1 MSVVANIAVNLDAT
15 QATRALQAIAGAG
28 QDATKK
34 ISSAFQGLGSKISA
48 FGSQIKSVSSELANL
63 GTAAAGLGSG
73 ALVKNFAGAG
83 IAADRTNKTI
93 NALAGTYGEVDGV
106 QNIAAKAAK
115 EFGIGQT
122 TAAKGV
128 ADLYGRLRPMG
139 ISLDQIGS
147 TFDGVNKA
155 AALMNLS
162 AADTDGVLL
171 QLSQAM
177 GSGALQGDELRSV
190 MERLPAVG
198 QAIAK
203 VMGVSVG
210 EIKQL
215 GADGMITTEVIVKA
229 MNELNKLEPPP
240 PDPYRLFQ
248 AAMEDL
254 QTSIGTQLLPIL
266 APLATKLGELA
277 TKFQELQ
284 VGKTLGEALMPLANV
299 VLQLVEGFLKLDP
312 GMQKVIIQFAAF
324 VIAISLILVPIGLV
338 IGAIAQI
345 ITAIGGLIT
354 FLAGAG
360 SIGAVIAG
368 WAGAVGPAVA
378 MITSALGGILTWV
391 GTTLIP
397 GLLAFFSGPVGWTVL
412 AVAAVVAMAIA
423 FREPIMQFFEWL
435 GGAITGG
442 FDAIWEAGEPIRKFW
457 VDVWNSVSSSFDT
470 YVVKPLRSAWNSII
484 EFFSDTAE
492 NISGFIKKPFDALVG
507 FIKSAINSMLQNV
520 ANSINAVGSL
530 INKLIDG
537 YNSIPNVPDIPR
549 VPQVNVPRFA
559 EGGYITGPTLAMV
572 GEGGEPE
579 YIIPESKMA
588 AASANYL
595 TGSRGGGII
604 DSSGSDG
611 APVITVNTGPVMEFN
626 GQKYVTLADMER
638 AMRKVSEG
646 VIGRLRTPSARTAIG
661 VR

>member
-15 QATRALQAIAGAG
+15 QATRALQAIGTKAANVVRNISTGFETAGNKLSTFG
-28 QDATKK
+28 GK
-34 ISSAFQGLGSKISA
+34 IQGV
-48 FGSQIKSVSSELANL
+48 GSQLANL
-63 GTAAAGLGSG
+63 GTAAAGLGAG
-73 ALVKNFAGAG
+73 ALVKNFAEAG

-93 NALAGTYGEVDGV
+93 NALAGTYGEVSGV
-106 QNIAAKAAK
+106 QNIAANAAK
-115 EFGIGQT
+115 QFGIGQT

-147 TFDGVNKA
+147 TFNGVNKA
-155 AALMNLS
+155 AALMNLT

-203 VMGVSVG
+203 VMGVTVG

-229 MNELNKLEPPP
+229 MDELNKLEPPP
-240 PDPYRLFQ
+240 PDPYRQFQ

-312 GMQKVIIQFAAF
+312 GMQKAIIQFAA
-324 VIAISLILVPIGLV
+324 IAIAVSLILVPIGLV
-338 IGAIAQI
+338 VGAIGTLISAV
-345 ITAIGGLIT
+345 GGAVT

-378 MITSALGGILTWV
+378 AIISTLGGILAWV
-391 GTTLIP
+391 GSTLIP

-423 FREPIMQFFEWL
+423 FREPIMKFFNWL
-435 GGAITGG
+435 GNAIIEGVK
-442 FDAIWEAGEPIRKFW
+442 AINRAGEPIRQFW
-457 VDVWNSVSSSFDT
+457 IGVWSGVSKLFDQ
-470 YVVKPLRSAWNSII
+470 YVVKPLQKAWQGVTG
-484 EFFSDTAE
+484 FFSKSMSTVATAIG
-492 NISGFIKKPFDALVG
+492 NIWRTLTGGIKNV
-507 FIKSAINSMLQNV
+507 INTMLRNI
-520 ANSINAVGSL
+520 ANSINTVGGL
-530 INKLIDG
+530 INKLIDA
-537 YNSIPNVPDIPR
+537 YNRLADPDIPR
-549 VPQVNVPRFA
+549 VPTISVPQFA
-559 EGGYITGPTLAMV
+559 QGGYVTGPTLAMV

-588 AASANYL
+588 AASASYL
-595 TGSRGGGII
+595 AGNRGGGII
-604 DSSGSDG
+604 DSNGSGG
-611 APVITVNTGPVMEFN
+611 APVITINTGPVMEFN

-661 VR
+661 AR